1 MNERIIAALIGAAV
15 VALGWLI
22 NQRRDI
28 SQSQRRRRER
38 VVDIQKA
45 IRAEIKALV
54 EAPQNQDLAGSL
66 ERGLA
71 RFDEETPD
79 DPYLPF
85 IPHEKHDTVFQAL
98 VSDIHLLPTETVEPV
113 ILYYNQ
119 TVAIGMMAHDLRTD
133 MFAELDGPRR
143 KKMLQRY
150 MEMKIEAM
158 RMGRIAIEALT
169 DHITRMNGL
178 NKTDPVL

>member
-1 MNERIIAALIGAAV
+1 MNERIIAALIGAIV
-15 VALGWLI
+15 VALGWMF
-22 NQRRDI
+22 NQRREL
-28 SQSQRRRRER
+28 SLSRRRRREK

-54 EAPQNQDLAGSL
+54 EAPQNQDLPGSL
-66 ERGLA
+66 ERGML
-71 RFDEETPD
+71 RFDEETLE

-85 IPHEKHDTVFQAL
+85 IPHEKHDTVYQAHIGE
-98 VSDIHLLPTETVEPV
+98 IHLLPTETVEPV

-133 MFAELDGPRR
+133 MFAQLDMPRR
-143 KKMLQRY
+143 KKMLRRY

-178 NKTDPVL
+178 NRTGRDQ